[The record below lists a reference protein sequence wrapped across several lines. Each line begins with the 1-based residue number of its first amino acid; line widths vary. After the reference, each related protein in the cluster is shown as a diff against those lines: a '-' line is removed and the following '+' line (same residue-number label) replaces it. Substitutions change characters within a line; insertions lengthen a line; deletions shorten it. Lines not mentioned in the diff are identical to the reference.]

1 MHPRQGATPTQSL
14 FPALSLVSMKA
25 TRPPG
30 RLQST
35 NRSSR
40 ELSHSSLP
48 LFSRGPPHSQREK
61 ARRTNLRRP
70 LSSQLAGSGQ
80 VAGPRTGF
88 LLTERGAGGP
98 EMHSSARPGKRR
110 KPGRGVPHSPM
121 LRLRLVEHPAGMNP
135 DPGAALPVLS
145 LRGLVHLG

>member
-1 MHPRQGATPTQSL
+1 MHPRQGATPTRSL

-70 LSSQLAGSGQ
+70 LSSQARVRWPGRALAS
-80 VAGPRTGF
+80 F
-88 LLTERGAGGP
+88 LQNGGAGGP

-110 KPGRGVPHSPM
+110 MPGHGVPHSPM

-135 DPGAALPVLS
+135 DPGATLPVLS